1 MEPVN
6 VTVKNFSKTVAAS
19 SLPVLLEFRAGWC
32 AACKRQ
38 SAVIDALAAAHPA
51 LLWGCVD
58 ADAQFALTL
67 RYHVVT
73 LPTLVLFENGS
84 VVGRAV
90 GLREGDALEAF
101 LRAALPA
108 LPL

>member
-1 MEPVN
+1 
-6 VTVKNFSKTVAAS
+6 
-19 SLPVLLEFRAGWC
+19 
-32 AACKRQ
+32 
-38 SAVIDALAAAHPA
+38 
-51 LLWGCVD
+51 
-58 ADAQFALTL
+58 
-67 RYHVVT
+67 VVT

-90 GLREGDALEAF
+90 GLREGDELENF